1 MRAWSR
7 RGDSVIIHTN
17 GQSSV
22 PSMNQSF
29 DLTPTRLR
37 ELRAFAAAARR
48 LNFSRAALEVGCTPS
63 VLSRRI
69 AMLEEAVGARLF
81 LRTTRRMALT
91 ARGEQLLAQ
100 WQRMETVMTELAA
113 DLRPADGGLSGR
125 MCVHLPGS
133 FGRHRVAPLL
143 ADFMRA
149 HPGIRV
155 EATYEDTYVDMVTGR
170 VDLALRLGRLADVQL
185 VARRVGTMRVFP
197 CASPDY
203 LASAPPLRD
212 PAELKAH
219 RCITFS
225 GYRRGTLWS
234 FSRQRQRRAVR
245 IEPVLTCNDA
255 QAIRDALLAGVGVGL
270 QGDYMADTLV
280 AEGRLVDLFPDWNL
294 PSFPIHLLWL
304 PGAERTPALRALID
318 HLAQGLAA

>member
-1 MRAWSR
+1 
-7 RGDSVIIHTN
+7 
-17 GQSSV
+17 
-22 PSMNQSF
+22 MNQSF

-48 LNFSRAALEVGCTPS
+48 LHFSRAALEVGCTAS

-69 AMLEEAVGARLF
+69 AALEEAVGARLF

-100 WQRMETVMTELAA
+100 WQRMETVMTDLAAGLRPPDGELA
-113 DLRPADGGLSGR
+113 GR
-125 MCVHLPGS
+125 LCVHLPANY
-133 FGRHRVAPLL
+133 GRYCVAPLL
-143 ADFMRA
+143 ADFMRE
-149 HPGIRV
+149 HPRV
-155 EATYEDTYVDMVTGR
+155 RIEATYDDAYVDMVTGK
-170 VDLALRLGRLADVQL
+170 VDLAVRLGRLADVQL

-203 LASAPPLRD
+203 LAAAPPVRD
-212 PAELKAH
+212 PADLKAH

-234 FSRQRQRRAVR
+234 FSRQRQRRSVR
-245 IEPVLTCNDA
+245 IDPVLTCNDA
-255 QAIRDALLAGVGVGL
+255 QAIRDAVLAGVGVGL
-270 QGDYMADTLV
+270 QGDYMADGLV
-280 AEGRLVDLFPDWNL
+280 AEGRLVDLFPDWQL

-304 PGAERTPALRALID
+304 PGADRTPALRRLID
-318 HLAQGLAA
+318 HLAGALTQA

>member
-1 MRAWSR
+1 
-7 RGDSVIIHTN
+7 
-17 GQSSV
+17 
-22 PSMNQSF
+22 MNQSF

-69 AMLEEAVGARLF
+69 ATREEAVGARLF

-100 WQRMETVMTELAA
+100 WQRMEAVMTELAA
-113 DLRPADGGLSGR
+113 DLRPADGELSGHL
-125 MCVHLPGS
+125 CVHLPGS

-143 ADFMRA
+143 AGFMRE
-149 HPGIRV
+149 HPGVRV
-155 EATYEDTYVDMVTGR
+155 EAVYDDTYVDMVTGR

-185 VARRVGTMRVFP
+185 VAHRVGTMRVFP

-203 LASAPPLRD
+203 LASAPPLD
-212 PAELKAH
+212 APAELKAY

-245 IEPVLTCNDA
+245 IEPVLTCNDS
-255 QAIRDALLAGVGVGL
+255 QAIRDAVLAGVGVGL

-304 PGAERTPALRALID
+304 PGADRTPALRALID
-318 HLAQGLAA
+318 HLAQGLVAQ